1 MGLRSANALDL
12 NQDWVLNSSLSH
24 VYMQTEK
31 LEAVI
36 ERQQFKSLEGS
47 VTKDGDATIKLDLAS
62 LETGIDLRNV
72 RMRFLLFEV
81 FKYPFAVIT
90 AKLDKS
96 RLQYLT
102 DPKAPVKA
110 YPLTLSVNMH
120 GVVNEIQT
128 EVWIARTS
136 DNTVSVSTVNPI
148 AVTAESFGLTKNI
161 AKLSDAMNGI
171 HIVPSVQVS
180 FDLVFGSG
188 DLSLNSRPPAQNGKK
203 ARLSRKPCP
212 FRRRAARPASM

>member
-1 MGLRSANALDL
+1 MQLIGIRVSLAVALFAAVMGLRGANALDL

-36 ERQQFKSLEGS
+36 ERQQFKAVEGG
-47 VTKDGDATIKLDLAS
+47 VTRDGDATIKLDLAS

-81 FKYPFAVIT
+81 FKYPFAIIT

-96 RLQYLT
+96 KLQYLT

-110 YPLTLSVNMH
+110 YPLTLKVNMH
-120 GVVNEIQT
+120 GIENEMAA
-128 EVWIARTS
+128 EVWIARTG

-148 AVTAESFGLTKNI
+148 TVTAESFGLTKNI

-171 HIVPSVQVS
+171 HIVPSVQIS

-188 DLSLNSRPPAQNGKK
+188 DL
-203 ARLSRKPCP
+203 KPELE
-212 FRRRAARPASM
+212 AARAER

>member
-1 MGLRSANALDL
+1 MRWIC

-120 GVVNEIQT
+120 GVVNEISNRGVDRADQ
-128 EVWIARTS
+128 RQHRL
-136 DNTVSVSTVNPI
+136 
-148 AVTAESFGLTKNI
+148 GLDRQSHRGDSG
-161 AKLSDAMNGI
+161 KL
-171 HIVPSVQVS
+171 
-180 FDLVFGSG
+180 
-188 DLSLNSRPPAQNGKK
+188 
-203 ARLSRKPCP
+203 
-212 FRRRAARPASM
+212 RADKEHR

>member
-1 MGLRSANALDL
+1 MHLIGIRVSLALALLAAVMGLRSANALDL

-36 ERQQFKSLEGS
+36 ERQQFKSVEGG
-47 VTKDGDATIKLDLAS
+47 VTRDGDATIKLDLAS

-81 FKYPFAVIT
+81 FKYPFAIIT

-96 RLQYLT
+96 KLQYLT

-110 YPLTLSVNMH
+110 YPLTLKVNMH
-120 GVVNEIQT
+120 GDCKRDPDRGVGRAYQ
-128 EVWIARTS
+128 RQHRL
-136 DNTVSVSTVNPI
+136 
-148 AVTAESFGLTKNI
+148 GLDGQSHHGDSG
-161 AKLSDAMNGI
+161 KL
-171 HIVPSVQVS
+171 
-180 FDLVFGSG
+180 
-188 DLSLNSRPPAQNGKK
+188 
-203 ARLSRKPCP
+203 
-212 FRRRAARPASM
+212 RAHKEHG

>member
-1 MGLRSANALDL
+1 MHLIGIRVSLALALFAAVMGLRSANALDL

-36 ERQQFKSLEGS
+36 ERQQFKSVEGS
-47 VTKDGDATIKLDLAS
+47 VSKDGDVTIKLDLAS

-96 RLQYLT
+96 KLQYLT

-110 YPLTLSVNMH
+110 YPLTLWATVYCASGAGAWLASRTRTTRLRQTSARH
-120 GVVNEIQT
+120 GTGRIYAA
-128 EVWIARTS
+128 I
-136 DNTVSVSTVNPI
+136 
-148 AVTAESFGLTKNI
+148 
-161 AKLSDAMNGI
+161 
-171 HIVPSVQVS
+171 
-180 FDLVFGSG
+180 
-188 DLSLNSRPPAQNGKK
+188 RPPAG
-203 ARLSRKPCP
+203 R
-212 FRRRAARPASM
+212 